1 MCVCHDFVRAQ
12 MNDMEEA
19 IREADTR
26 ATAAANALA
35 AQKGDIDQKMR
46 EKEDELENVKCAA

>member
-1 MCVCHDFVRAQ
+1 